1 MTELL
6 AFYKMDISKIAI
18 AKGKNI
24 TLGLV
29 PCAQTL
35 SSLDQM
41 RSLQK
46 GVLVSCCQ
54 ICLLA
59 LQRASRFMC
68 RLAGARHMSLPG

>member
-1 MTELL
+1 
-6 AFYKMDISKIAI
+6 MDISKITI
-18 AKGKNI
+18 ANGKNI
-24 TLGLV
+24 MFGLV

-35 SSLDQM
+35 SSYDQM

-59 LQRASRFMC
+59 LQRASRDPC
-68 RLAGARHMSLPG
+68 VD